1 MKYNL
6 DNSMD
11 VQRAEMTC
19 NDLRAMLSQC
29 LKVWE
34 KKRES
39 TEYREHRRK
48 KGMEE
53 RAFWF
58 LSFKIW

>member
-19 NDLRAMLSQC
+19 NDPQSLR
-29 LKVWE
+29 E
-34 KKRES
+34 KEG
-39 TEYREHRRK
+39 EY
-48 KGMEE
+48 
-53 RAFWF
+53 
-58 LSFKIW
+58 